1 MHQSQ
6 ADFLVGPILY
16 VWLGFLPSVLWRCWL
31 GGRKGIRP
39 VKKLS
44 GGVLAWLS
52 VWSKVQTCIRPSWCH
67 CHSLSLASVKYRLL
81 LPFWYQLTRV
91 VPDRGCVWLLT
102 TMLKLWSFYVYR
114 VIDELMCVQQAVVL
128 VVGVATTVVSQDTC
142 RATALSHVWAVVAAA
157 AAARATTV
165 ESRGTSLASVP
176 TGCPVMIGWT
186 RASATTAMRRDICH
200 VTARMPTGAQDLT
213 EVELNA
219 SGETH
224 CTCSFCC
231 TFSTAA
237 VV

>member
-1 MHQSQ
+1 
-6 ADFLVGPILY
+6 
-16 VWLGFLPSVLWRCWL
+16 
-31 GGRKGIRP
+31 
-39 VKKLS
+39 
-44 GGVLAWLS
+44 
-52 VWSKVQTCIRPSWCH
+52 
-67 CHSLSLASVKYRLL
+67 
-81 LPFWYQLTRV
+81 
-91 VPDRGCVWLLT
+91 
-102 TMLKLWSFYVYR
+102 
-114 VIDELMCVQQAVVL
+114 
-128 VVGVATTVVSQDTC
+128 VA
-142 RATALSHVWAVVAAA
+142 AAA

-224 CTCSFCC
+224 CSSWFCC